1 MVRGM
6 AANKDRYSTSGVSL
20 RKQGVVIHDSETGDG
35 SAANLIAAMQ
45 KPGDRLIAGSNP
57 PRYYGSGYHAITL
70 NDDDD
75 WSQLLG
81 PEAGPFHAPPLNKT
95 WWGICIPGRANQ
107 TREQWLDPESLAGIR
122 AVAAFIVQKS
132 QIDGFPLEFVDAAG
146 LKAGRRG
153 YTSHYQVSLAF
164 HQTDHTDPGPS
175 FPWDVLAA
183 EITAL
188 ASPVVI
194 PPPTIKEL
202 PMSFEAI
209 ITSPGQQTA
218 YVDHGAAG
226 TAMTGLYT
234 EADIAVVK
242 TVVKGIE
249 TVEVSGAL
257 YADLQAKALRS
268 MGFAPRAV

>member
-1 MVRGM
+1 MVRDM

-75 WSQLLG
+75 WNQLLG

-122 AVAAFIVQKS
+122 AVAGFIFQKS
-132 QIDGFPLEFVDAAG
+132 AVDGFPLEFVDAAG

-183 EITAL
+183 EIAIL
-188 ASPVVI
+188 NAPVTF
-194 PPPTIKEL
+194 PPAPPLEEL
-202 PMSFEAI
+202 PMSLEAI
-209 ITSPGQQTA
+209 VTSPGRQTA
-218 YVDHGAAG
+218 YVEHGAAG

-234 EADIAVVK
+234 AEDVAVVK
-242 TVVKGIE
+242 TVAPAIK

-257 YADLQAKALRS
+257 YADLQSKALRS
-268 MGFAPRAV
+268 MGYAPRA